1 MLSIGFRI
9 LTLPLSLLILL
20 QLALTSPIPERPSQ
34 PNFTDRLGYS
44 QFQISDGYGGDAE
57 ARAAAVFKEPL
68 AGLNLS
74 ELPYDA
80 FDQIAVMRE
89 ATEDAHREAFVPQI
103 ASAPSDRK
111 RALEVGQVK
120 NLVLLYTAT
129 VQLMEIKLAKDVDDE
144 GRMYENE
151 MDLVHASSHLQS
163 LLNTDRQ
170 NQGIRSLS
178 VQWPLE

>member
-9 LTLPLSLLILL
+9 LTLPLSLLTLL

-103 ASAPSDRK
+103 ASAPSDR
-111 RALEVGQVK
+111 
-120 NLVLLYTAT
+120 
-129 VQLMEIKLAKDVDDE
+129 
-144 GRMYENE
+144 
-151 MDLVHASSHLQS
+151 S
-163 LLNTDRQ
+163 
-170 NQGIRSLS
+170 
-178 VQWPLE
+178 QWPHALSIYPLNPYRASTGSWTSQKSRAPLYRYGAINGDQARKRCR